1 MGRASRIS
9 RGASTQPCGLDD
21 AGEGGDG
28 LRTGRAAGAETDLAE
43 DHKRSQGSLGMV
55 VGGRP
60 AATYEGED
68 FWGSRATG
76 TRRLRKVSASVSD

>member
-1 MGRASRIS
+1 
-9 RGASTQPCGLDD
+9 
-21 AGEGGDG
+21 
-28 LRTGRAAGAETDLAE
+28 
-43 DHKRSQGSLGMV
+43 MV